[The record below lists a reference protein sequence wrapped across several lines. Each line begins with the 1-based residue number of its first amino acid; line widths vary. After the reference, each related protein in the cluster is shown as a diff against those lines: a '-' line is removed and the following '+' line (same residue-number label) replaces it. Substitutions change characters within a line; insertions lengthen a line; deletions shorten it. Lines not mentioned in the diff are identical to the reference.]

1 MNKII
6 NLTQHA
12 STVEQA
18 DAGVVEPTSKSAV
31 KALLD
36 FEQVPTRRDLLDR
49 AVELADMAAASG
61 AKAAMVGGAPF
72 FMVVLEREL
81 LNKGVTPLYAF
92 SRRES
97 VERTG
102 ADGTTVKTSVFKHVG
117 FVPAFDAGTF

>member
-6 NLTQHA
+6 NLTQHPA
-12 STVEQA
+12 SAEQVR
-18 DAGVVEPTSKSAV
+18 AGVVEPKSKSVV

-36 FEQVPTRRDLLDR
+36 FEQLPARRELLDR
-49 AVELADMAAASG
+49 AVELADLAAASG
-61 AKAAMVGGAPF
+61 AKAAMIGGAPF
-72 FMVVLEREL
+72 FMVLLEREL
-81 LNKGVTPLYAF
+81 MNKSVTPLYAF

-97 VERTG
+97 VESTG